1 MKVFFTFLLLNML
14 LTLPVGAQVLTIGI
28 SQNEISD
35 INNSENKSMLLKG
48 ITDLKDR
55 TLAKFSDGSYGII
68 YKTEPNFVLYYSSDG
83 ILTHKEVKTSLI
95 YPYKTYKYKVN
106 GQPENMTYRVSE
118 DETYIYSPNGKL
130 LAHWV
135 GNYCYD
141 EVGNVIMTRQIEK

>member
-1 MKVFFTFLLLNML
+1 MKIFLTLLLNML
-14 LTLPVGAQVLTIGI
+14 FILPAGAEVLSIGI

-35 INNSENKSMLLKG
+35 INNYENQSMLLKG

-68 YKTEPNFVLYYSSDG
+68 YKAEPNFVLYYSSGG
-83 ILTHKEVKTSLI
+83 ILTHKEVKTSLE
-95 YPYKTYKYKVN
+95 YPYKTYKYKIN
-106 GQPENMTYRVSE
+106 GQLENMTYRVSE
-118 DETYIYSPNGKL
+118 GETYIYSPNGKL

-141 EVGNVIMTRQIEK
+141 KAGSLIMTRQIEK

>member
-1 MKVFFTFLLLNML
+1 MKIFFTLLLNMFL
-14 LTLPVGAQVLTIGI
+14 ILPASAEVLAIGI

-35 INNSENKSMLLKG
+35 INNSENISMLLKG
-48 ITDLKDR
+48 VTDLKDR

-68 YKTEPNFVLYYSSDG
+68 YKSEPNFVLYYSSDG
-83 ILTHKEVKTSLI
+83 ILTHKEVKTSLE

-106 GQPENMTYRVSE
+106 GQLENMTYRVSE
-118 DETYIYSPNGKL
+118 GETYIYSPNGKL
-130 LAHWV
+130 LAHWL